1 MRKTD
6 FAYLAEPFA
15 AMAHRGGSL
24 TADNFARENTM
35 YAFENAVDLGFR
47 YLETD
52 VHLTSDGVLVLFHDD
67 DVSRVSGEPGKVS
80 DLSLAQ
86 IQQLRVGGAEPIPTL
101 DELLGPTLRS
111 KSTSI

>member
-1 MRKTD
+1 
-6 FAYLAEPFA
+6 
-15 AMAHRGGSL
+15 
-24 TADNFARENTM
+24 M